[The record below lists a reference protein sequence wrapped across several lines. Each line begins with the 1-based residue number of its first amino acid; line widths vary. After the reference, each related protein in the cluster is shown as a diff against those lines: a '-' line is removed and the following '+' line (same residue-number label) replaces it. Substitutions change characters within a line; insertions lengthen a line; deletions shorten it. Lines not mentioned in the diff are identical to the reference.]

1 MLWPFRTKCIFKLES
16 LKFFEIIRA
25 FRGKKKNPPST
36 LFNWGYWPHLKC
48 YFILL
53 TKKNTGIL
61 ITLHFKT
68 FLLFKKPKFGHLK
81 PINWTYLQIL
91 NYRWIIV
98 YGFSVYCFSH
108 SFSIKGKLLHCLLLC
123 KIWSLIEQLS
133 RCLVLEPWH
142 MEKPRR
148 RTNFCSHGDIFVLW
162 HLGKE
167 KVLSL
172 QICQHYNT
180 TRKHF

>member
-1 MLWPFRTKCIFKLES
+1 MSSLFVQIRWLCFLYVLYSHFLDLIYFTFPVMLLSWI
-16 LKFFEIIRA
+16 
-25 FRGKKKNPPST
+25 
-36 LFNWGYWPHLKC
+36 
-48 YFILL
+48 
-53 TKKNTGIL
+53 
-61 ITLHFKT
+61 T

-81 PINWTYLQIL
+81 HINWTYLQIL

-123 KIWSLIEQLS
+123 KIWSLIKQLS

-148 RTNFCSHGDIFVLW
+148 RTNFCSHGDVFVLW

-172 QICQHYNT
+172 QICQHCNT